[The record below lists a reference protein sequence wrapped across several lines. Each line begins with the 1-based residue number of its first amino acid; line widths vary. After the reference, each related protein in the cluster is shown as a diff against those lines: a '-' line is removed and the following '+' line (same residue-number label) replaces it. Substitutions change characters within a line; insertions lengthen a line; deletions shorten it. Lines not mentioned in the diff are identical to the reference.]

1 VASDAPPLESPGQI
15 DTRLAAEVS
24 RRRTFAII
32 SHPDAGKTTLTEKL
46 LLYAGAIELAGAVR
60 GRKTQRHAV
69 SDWMDVERE
78 RGISVTS
85 AALDFDLRGCHITL
99 LDTPGHQDF
108 SEDTYRTLYAVDSAV
123 MVIDA
128 AKGIETQTRKLFEVA
143 RLRHLPLITFV
154 NKLDLPGRDPFD
166 LLQEIEDVLGIH
178 AAPLNWP
185 IGSGDRFRGVFD
197 LATRETRLYE
207 QVPGG
212 GYRAPVHTTDA
223 SDPQLVELLGE
234 SLHQTLVHDTELIA
248 GAGTPFDRAEYLAGR
263 QTPVFFGSALDNFGL
278 EAILDALETLAPPPQ
293 PRETADGGTMPPVA
307 PGMSGFV
314 FKIQANMNRKHRDR
328 VAFVRICSGVFE
340 KDMTLVNARSGDV
353 VRAARPYRFFGGQRE
368 TVERAYPGDVVG
380 LPNPGKFAIGD
391 TLYVGAPVRY
401 PPVPRFP
408 PEHFG
413 RVRLLDTRSKQL
425 DTGVIQLEEEGLIQ
439 VVFPVHGRREP
450 ILGVVGPLQL
460 EVVEAR
466 LKQEYN
472 VDCRIDPIGY
482 TALRWVTCDA
492 KQLSDLENRSTGI
505 LRAVDRH
512 ERPVLLFESQWG
524 LNYITQQNPEIEFA
538 TFG

>member
-1 VASDAPPLESPGQI
+1 
-15 DTRLAAEVS
+15 
-24 RRRTFAII
+24 
-32 SHPDAGKTTLTEKL
+32 
-46 LLYAGAIELAGAVR
+46 
-60 GRKTQRHAV
+60 
-69 SDWMDVERE
+69 MDVERE

-85 AALDFDLRGCHITL
+85 AALDFDLRSCHITL

-178 AAPLNWP
+178 ATALNWP

-197 LATRETRLYE
+197 LITRETRLYE

-212 GYRAPVHTTDA
+212 GYRAPVHTTNA
-223 SDPQLVELLGE
+223 SDPLLVELLGPE
-234 SLHQTLVHDTELIA
+234 LHRALIHDTELIA
-248 GAGTPFDRAEYLAGR
+248 GAGTPFDKAEYLAGR
-263 QTPVFFGSALDNFGL
+263 QTPVLFGSALDNFGL
-278 EAILDALETLAPPPQ
+278 EAVLDALETLAPPPQ
-293 PRETADGGTMPPVA
+293 PRQTDGGGVRASGGARDVGVRVQDPGEHEPQAPGSRRLRADLFGRVRQGHDAASTPARARWCAPPVRIA
-307 PGMSGFV
+307 SSAASARRSSGP
-314 FKIQANMNRKHRDR
+314 I
-328 VAFVRICSGVFE
+328 
-340 KDMTLVNARSGDV
+340 
-353 VRAARPYRFFGGQRE
+353 
-368 TVERAYPGDVVG
+368 PGDVIG

-391 TLYVGAPVRY
+391 TLYAGTPVKY

-425 DTGVIQLEEEGLIQ
+425 DTGVVQLEEEGLIQ

-472 VDCRIDPIGY
+472 VDCKVEPIGFV
-482 TALRWVTCDA
+482 AMRWVTCDP

-505 LRAVDRH
+505 LRAVDRD
-512 ERPVLLFESQWG
+512 ERPVLLFESIWS
-524 LNYITQQNPEIEFA
+524 LNYIQQQNPTIEFA
-538 TFG
+538 MFG